1 MAKLII
7 EDDINE
13 ELREL
18 VKEYMNKEIVNINK
32 EKVGRKNLS
41 KAFRGIGE
49 FGEELATIVNPNS
62 FGSASKGG
70 CSFDNFVINSN
81 GKIIHATEVKT
92 CCHIQP
98 KKCKNCNNKIPY
110 YQEKCT
116 FCNHNEFNKITD
128 SRFGIDSK
136 AHFKYIELL
145 KDYLLI
151 YINDDINGII
161 EISVF
166 EIKSNNTYFNNY
178 IKNQLENSEK
188 SDTCNLLPYS
198 YDFHASGPIK
208 IIDFRFD
215 LFGNILS
222 EYIDRFNDKHLDF
235 NTGCLTKEEKNKY
248 GLVEDQINIPYKEIE
263 CKLEIRSKNLNKIR
277 GNTSR
282 L

>member
-13 ELREL
+13 EVRDFLQ
-18 VKEYMNKEIVNINK
+18 EYMNKEIVNINK
-32 EKVGRKNLS
+32 EKFGRKNLS
-41 KAFRGIGE
+41 RAFRGIGE

-81 GKIIHATEVKT
+81 CEITYATEVKT

-98 KKCKNCNNKIPY
+98 KKCKNCKNKIPY

-116 FCNHNEFNKITD
+116 FCNHNEFYKITD

-136 AHFKYIELL
+136 AHFKYIQLL

-222 EYIDRFNDKHLDF
+222 EYINRFNDKHLDF
-235 NTGCLTKEEKNKY
+235 NAECLTKEEKNKY
-248 GLVEDQINIPYKEIE
+248 GLLEDQINIPYKEIE
-263 CKLEIRSKNLNKIR
+263 GKLEIRCKNLNKIR
-277 GNTSR
+277 GKTTR